1 METPKLSVE
10 AIEKGTVIDHIPAGK
25 GLIILRQF
33 KLLHYGSA
41 VTVGFNLPSK
51 TQGSKD
57 IIKITGVWLDDNA
70 ANRFVAGK
78 LLEMFGCTAEMA
90 ENGREAVSGESF
102 RDDAPTTAGEAA
114 AIILDGVPDGY
125 KATDF
130 LAKPADPVEVDHPGM
145 RPRPVSHQIARGGPQ
160 IDGKPKALVDQRRA
174 VDQRIGTVQRHQLG
188 VVQDRLPAPQ
198 AQLVQ
203 PHARAHQ
210 HRKAARADFRI

>member
-70 ANRFVAGK
+70 ANRLALFAP
-78 LLEMFGCTAEMA
+78 
-90 ENGREAVSGESF
+90 EAVVNTIDDFKVINKRRLTLPDEIAEVFRCPNTNCASHGEPVKSRFYVRKQSGQTKLKCHYCEKTFS
-102 RDDAPTTAGEAA
+102 RDSVAEA
-114 AIILDGVPDGY
+114 
-125 KATDF
+125 
-130 LAKPADPVEVDHPGM
+130 
-145 RPRPVSHQIARGGPQ
+145 
-160 IDGKPKALVDQRRA
+160 
-174 VDQRIGTVQRHQLG
+174 
-188 VVQDRLPAPQ
+188 
-198 AQLVQ
+198 
-203 PHARAHQ
+203 
-210 HRKAARADFRI
+210 

>member
-70 ANRFVAGK
+70 ANRLALFAP
-78 LLEMFGCTAEMA
+78 
-90 ENGREAVSGESF
+90 EAVVNTIDHFKVINKRRLTLPEEITEVFRCPNTNCASHGEPVKSRFYVRKQSGQTKLKCHYCEKTFS
-102 RDDAPTTAGEAA
+102 RDSVTEA
-114 AIILDGVPDGY
+114 
-125 KATDF
+125 
-130 LAKPADPVEVDHPGM
+130 
-145 RPRPVSHQIARGGPQ
+145 
-160 IDGKPKALVDQRRA
+160 
-174 VDQRIGTVQRHQLG
+174 
-188 VVQDRLPAPQ
+188 
-198 AQLVQ
+198 
-203 PHARAHQ
+203 
-210 HRKAARADFRI
+210 

>member
-70 ANRFVAGK
+70 ANRLALFAP
-78 LLEMFGCTAEMA
+78 
-90 ENGREAVSGESF
+90 EAVVNTIDHFKVINKRRLTLPDENRRSVPLPEHQL
-102 RDDAPTTAGEAA
+102 RQPRRAGEKS
-114 AIILDGVPDGY
+114 LLRPQT
-125 KATDF
+125 KR
-130 LAKPADPVEVDHPGM
+130 AD
-145 RPRPVSHQIARGGPQ
+145 
-160 IDGKPKALVDQRRA
+160 
-174 VDQRIGTVQRHQLG
+174 
-188 VVQDRLPAPQ
+188 Q
-198 AQLVQ
+198 AQMPLLRKNLQPRFRGRGLVLAIKPDRHKCERSSENLKSVFQ
-203 PHARAHQ
+203 TTFLHLGSVVGFTTNDNS
-210 HRKAARADFRI
+210 KA

>member
-70 ANRFVAGK
+70 ANRLALFAP
-78 LLEMFGCTAEMA
+78 
-90 ENGREAVSGESF
+90 EAVVNTIEHFKVINKRRLTLPEEIAEVFRCPNTNCASHGEPVKSRF
-102 RDDAPTTAGEAA
+102 YVRKQSSQTKLKCHYCEKTFSRDSVAEA
-114 AIILDGVPDGY
+114 
-125 KATDF
+125 
-130 LAKPADPVEVDHPGM
+130 
-145 RPRPVSHQIARGGPQ
+145 
-160 IDGKPKALVDQRRA
+160 
-174 VDQRIGTVQRHQLG
+174 
-188 VVQDRLPAPQ
+188 
-198 AQLVQ
+198 
-203 PHARAHQ
+203 
-210 HRKAARADFRI
+210 

>member
-70 ANRFVAGK
+70 ANRLALFAP
-78 LLEMFGCTAEMA
+78 
-90 ENGREAVSGESF
+90 EAVVNTIDHFKVINKRRLTLPDEIAEVF
-102 RDDAPTTAGEAA
+102 RCPNTNC
-114 AIILDGVPDGY
+114 
-125 KATDF
+125 
-130 LAKPADPVEVDHPGM
+130 
-145 RPRPVSHQIARGGPQ
+145 VSHGEPVKSRFY
-160 IDGKPKALVDQRRA
+160 V
-174 VDQRIGTVQRHQLG
+174 
-188 VVQDRLPAPQ
+188 
-198 AQLVQ
+198 
-203 PHARAHQ
+203 
-210 HRKAARADFRI
+210 RKQSGQTKLKCHYCEKTFSRDSVTEA

>member
-70 ANRFVAGK
+70 ANRLALFAP
-78 LLEMFGCTAEMA
+78 
-90 ENGREAVSGESF
+90 EAVVNTIEHFKVINKRRLTLPDEIAEVFRCPNTNCASHGEPVKSRFYVRKQSGQTKLKCHYCEKTFS
-102 RDDAPTTAGEAA
+102 RDSVMEA
-114 AIILDGVPDGY
+114 
-125 KATDF
+125 
-130 LAKPADPVEVDHPGM
+130 
-145 RPRPVSHQIARGGPQ
+145 
-160 IDGKPKALVDQRRA
+160 
-174 VDQRIGTVQRHQLG
+174 
-188 VVQDRLPAPQ
+188 
-198 AQLVQ
+198 
-203 PHARAHQ
+203 
-210 HRKAARADFRI
+210 

>member
-70 ANRFVAGK
+70 ANRLALFAP
-78 LLEMFGCTAEMA
+78 
-90 ENGREAVSGESF
+90 EAVVNTIDHFKVINKRRLILPDEIAEVFRCPNTNCASHGEPVKSRFYVRKQSGQTKLKCHYCEKTFS
-102 RDDAPTTAGEAA
+102 RDSVAEA
-114 AIILDGVPDGY
+114 
-125 KATDF
+125 
-130 LAKPADPVEVDHPGM
+130 
-145 RPRPVSHQIARGGPQ
+145 
-160 IDGKPKALVDQRRA
+160 
-174 VDQRIGTVQRHQLG
+174 
-188 VVQDRLPAPQ
+188 
-198 AQLVQ
+198 
-203 PHARAHQ
+203 
-210 HRKAARADFRI
+210 

>member
-70 ANRFVAGK
+70 ANRLALFAP
-78 LLEMFGCTAEMA
+78 
-90 ENGREAVSGESF
+90 EAVVNTIDHFKVINKRRLTLPEEIAEVFRCPNTNCASHGEPVKSRFYVRKQSGQTKLKCHYCEKTFS
-102 RDDAPTTAGEAA
+102 RDSVTEA
-114 AIILDGVPDGY
+114 
-125 KATDF
+125 
-130 LAKPADPVEVDHPGM
+130 
-145 RPRPVSHQIARGGPQ
+145 
-160 IDGKPKALVDQRRA
+160 
-174 VDQRIGTVQRHQLG
+174 
-188 VVQDRLPAPQ
+188 
-198 AQLVQ
+198 
-203 PHARAHQ
+203 
-210 HRKAARADFRI
+210 

>member
-70 ANRFVAGK
+70 ANRLALFAP
-78 LLEMFGCTAEMA
+78 
-90 ENGREAVSGESF
+90 EAVVNTIDHFKVINKRRLTLPEEIAEVFRCPNTNCSSHGEPVKSRFYVRKQSGQTKLKCHYCEKTFS
-102 RDDAPTTAGEAA
+102 RDSVAEA
-114 AIILDGVPDGY
+114 
-125 KATDF
+125 
-130 LAKPADPVEVDHPGM
+130 
-145 RPRPVSHQIARGGPQ
+145 
-160 IDGKPKALVDQRRA
+160 
-174 VDQRIGTVQRHQLG
+174 
-188 VVQDRLPAPQ
+188 
-198 AQLVQ
+198 
-203 PHARAHQ
+203 
-210 HRKAARADFRI
+210 

>member
-70 ANRFVAGK
+70 ANRLALFAP
-78 LLEMFGCTAEMA
+78 
-90 ENGREAVSGESF
+90 EAVVNTIDHFKVINKHRLTLPDEIGEVFRCPNTNCASHGEPVKSRFYVRKQSGQTKLKCHYCEKTFS
-102 RDDAPTTAGEAA
+102 RDSVTEA
-114 AIILDGVPDGY
+114 
-125 KATDF
+125 
-130 LAKPADPVEVDHPGM
+130 
-145 RPRPVSHQIARGGPQ
+145 
-160 IDGKPKALVDQRRA
+160 
-174 VDQRIGTVQRHQLG
+174 
-188 VVQDRLPAPQ
+188 
-198 AQLVQ
+198 
-203 PHARAHQ
+203 
-210 HRKAARADFRI
+210 

>member
-70 ANRFVAGK
+70 ANRLALFAP
-78 LLEMFGCTAEMA
+78 
-90 ENGREAVSGESF
+90 EAVVNTIDHFKVINKRRLTLPEEIAEVFRCPNTNCASHGEPVKSRFYVRKQSGQTKLKCHYCEKTF
-102 RDDAPTTAGEAA
+102 PREFVLDA
-114 AIILDGVPDGY
+114 
-125 KATDF
+125 
-130 LAKPADPVEVDHPGM
+130 
-145 RPRPVSHQIARGGPQ
+145 
-160 IDGKPKALVDQRRA
+160 
-174 VDQRIGTVQRHQLG
+174 
-188 VVQDRLPAPQ
+188 
-198 AQLVQ
+198 
-203 PHARAHQ
+203 
-210 HRKAARADFRI
+210 

>member
-70 ANRFVAGK
+70 ANRLALFAP
-78 LLEMFGCTAEMA
+78 
-90 ENGREAVSGESF
+90 EAVVNTIDHF
-102 RDDAPTTAGEAA
+102 KVINKRLLT
-114 AIILDGVPDGY
+114 LPDGI
-125 KATDF
+125 AEVFRCPNTNC
-130 LAKPADPVEVDHPGM
+130 ASHGEPVKSRFYV
-145 RPRPVSHQIARGGPQ
+145 
-160 IDGKPKALVDQRRA
+160 
-174 VDQRIGTVQRHQLG
+174 
-188 VVQDRLPAPQ
+188 
-198 AQLVQ
+198 
-203 PHARAHQ
+203 
-210 HRKAARADFRI
+210 RKQSGQTKLKCHYCEKTFSRDSVAEA

>member
-70 ANRFVAGK
+70 ANRLALFVP
-78 LLEMFGCTAEMA
+78 
-90 ENGREAVSGESF
+90 EAVVNTIEHFKVINKRRLTLPEEITEVFRCPNTNCASHGEPVKSRFYVRKQSGQTKLKCHYCEKTFS
-102 RDDAPTTAGEAA
+102 RDSVAEA
-114 AIILDGVPDGY
+114 
-125 KATDF
+125 
-130 LAKPADPVEVDHPGM
+130 
-145 RPRPVSHQIARGGPQ
+145 
-160 IDGKPKALVDQRRA
+160 
-174 VDQRIGTVQRHQLG
+174 
-188 VVQDRLPAPQ
+188 
-198 AQLVQ
+198 
-203 PHARAHQ
+203 
-210 HRKAARADFRI
+210 

>member
-70 ANRFVAGK
+70 ANRLALFAP
-78 LLEMFGCTAEMA
+78 
-90 ENGREAVSGESF
+90 EAVVNTIDHFKVINKRLLTLPDEIAEVFRCPNTNCASHGEPVKSRF
-102 RDDAPTTAGEAA
+102 YVRKQSSQTKLKCHYCEKTFSRDSVTEA
-114 AIILDGVPDGY
+114 
-125 KATDF
+125 
-130 LAKPADPVEVDHPGM
+130 
-145 RPRPVSHQIARGGPQ
+145 
-160 IDGKPKALVDQRRA
+160 
-174 VDQRIGTVQRHQLG
+174 
-188 VVQDRLPAPQ
+188 
-198 AQLVQ
+198 
-203 PHARAHQ
+203 
-210 HRKAARADFRI
+210 

>member
-70 ANRFVAGK
+70 ANRLALFAP
-78 LLEMFGCTAEMA
+78 
-90 ENGREAVSGESF
+90 EAVVNTLDHLKVINKRRLTLPDEIAEVFRCPNTNCASHGEPVKSRFYVRKQSGQTKLKCHYCEKTFS
-102 RDDAPTTAGEAA
+102 RDSVAEA
-114 AIILDGVPDGY
+114 
-125 KATDF
+125 
-130 LAKPADPVEVDHPGM
+130 
-145 RPRPVSHQIARGGPQ
+145 
-160 IDGKPKALVDQRRA
+160 
-174 VDQRIGTVQRHQLG
+174 
-188 VVQDRLPAPQ
+188 
-198 AQLVQ
+198 
-203 PHARAHQ
+203 
-210 HRKAARADFRI
+210 